1 MNITNVTGGVAVI
14 TGAASGIGA
23 GLVSHAAGLGMRIA
37 LADVDQATIEER
49 AEDLQQQG
57 IDAYAIATD
66 VSEFEQVDSLA
77 AEVYRRWG
85 ETTLLVNNAGIEL
98 HGNTWDLPV
107 ERWQRIVD
115 INLNGVFY
123 GVRAFVPRML
133 QQATRAH
140 VVNIASVSA
149 LRINPGTSGYAA
161 TKHGN
166 LALTECLRAELADV
180 TDDVIVTAVLPGA
193 VKTRIFEDAYAAH
206 DSGFGEE
213 TRRALAQA
221 ISESGLE
228 PEAAAA
234 IIFEGAARGEARVHT
249 DPAMSQAFI
258 QQRVQDLTFW
268 ETSTPS
274 GLSLKGVPPTC

>member
-1 MNITNVTGGVAVI
+1 MNVTNFAGGVAVI
-14 TGAASGIGA
+14 TGAGSGIGA

-37 LADVDQATIEER
+37 LADVDKAAIAKREN
-49 AEDLQQQG
+49 DLRNQG
-57 IDAYAIATD
+57 IDAVAIETD
-66 VSEFEQVDSLA
+66 VSDFDQVEALA
-77 AEVYRRWG
+77 AEVYARWG
-85 ETTLLVNNAGIEL
+85 QTNLLVNNAGIEL

-115 INLNGVFY
+115 INLNGVFF

-133 QQATRAH
+133 QQGARAH

-166 LALTECLRAELADV
+166 LALTECLRAEIAAV
-180 TDDVIVTAVLPGA
+180 TDDVLVTAVLPGA

-206 DSGFGEE
+206 EDGFGEE
-213 TRRALAQA
+213 TRRALARA

-234 IIFEGAARGEARVHT
+234 IIFDGAARGEARVHT
-249 DPAMSQAFI
+249 DPVMSRAFI
-258 QQRVQDLTFW
+258 EQRADDLSFW
-268 ETSTPS
+268 RPSTKSEIPS
-274 GLSLKGVPPTC
+274 ERLPPTC